1 VCGEEQPFSP
11 KCKYPDQGTTGLSTS
26 LEGPPANV
34 VEMPGVRKLTPSPVR
49 EFDKTELKERLTP
62 TQYLVTQEHQTEK
75 QFSNKYYKHREKGV
89 YTCIV
94 CNLDQFSSSAKYD
107 SGSGWPSF
115 FDVISKNN
123 IRCRKDASGVGGNL
137 LRIIAD
143 PSLIRTEVSC
153 KECGAHLGHVFEDG
167 PKPTGLRYC
176 VNSASLEFRP
186 DPPVV
191 GQAPTEEAPLITHT
205 ATLGGCGG
213 VDGVC
218 QRVAKI
224 TIKETSVN

>member
-1 VCGEEQPFSP
+1 MGSRPLPPPYS
-11 KCKYPDQGTTGLSTS
+11 GLTM
-26 LEGPPANV
+26 EGPAAAV
-34 VEMPGVRKLTPSPVR
+34 DMPGLRKPESPVK
-49 EFDKTELKERLTP
+49 EFDKAELKERLTL

-94 CNLDQFSSSAKYD
+94 CKKDQFSSSAKYD

-115 FDVISKNN
+115 FDVIDKMA
-123 IRCRKDASGVGGNL
+123 IRTRKDSSSVGGNL
-137 LRIIAD
+137 LRIVAD

-153 KECGAHLGHVFEDG
+153 KECGSHIGHVFEDG

-176 VNSASLEFRP
+176 VNSASLDF
-186 DPPVV
+186 
-191 GQAPTEEAPLITHT
+191 EADDAQSDIKDEPLLSCP

-218 QRVAKI
+218 QRVSKI
-224 TIKETSVN
+224 TISNQQSVV

>member
-1 VCGEEQPFSP
+1 M
-11 KCKYPDQGTTGLSTS
+11 PDI
-26 LEGPPANV
+26 
-34 VEMPGVRKLTPSPVR
+34 RKSITPNK
-49 EFDKTELKERLTP
+49 EFDKNELRERLTP
-62 TQYLVTQEHQTEK
+62 TQYQVTQEHQTER
-75 QFSNKYYKHREKGV
+75 QFSNKYYKHREAGV
-89 YTCIV
+89 YKCIV
-94 CNLDQFSSSAKYD
+94 CGIDQFSSTTKYD

-115 FDVISKNN
+115 YDVIDKTN

-153 KECGAHLGHVFEDG
+153 KECGSHLGHVFEDG

-176 VNSASLEFRP
+176 VNSASLDFHADETKA
-186 DPPVV
+186 
-191 GQAPTEEAPLITHT
+191 GKEEPLISCP

-218 QRVAKI
+218 KRVNKL
-224 TIKETSVN
+224 TISSRPTVV

>member
-1 VCGEEQPFSP
+1 MGSRPLPPPYS
-11 KCKYPDQGTTGLSTS
+11 GLTM
-26 LEGPPANV
+26 EGPAAAV
-34 VEMPGVRKLTPSPVR
+34 DMPGLRKPESPVK
-49 EFDKTELKERLTP
+49 EFDKAELKERLTP

-89 YTCIV
+89 YPCVV
-94 CNLDQFSSSAKYD
+94 CSIQHFSSASKYD

-115 FDVISKNN
+115 FDIIDNKK
-123 IRCRKDASGVGGNL
+123 IRLRKDASGVGGNL

-153 KECGAHLGHVFEDG
+153 AECGAHLGHVFEDG

-176 VNSASLEFRP
+176 VNSASLDFKAAEVE
-186 DPPVV
+186 D
-191 GQAPTEEAPLITHT
+191 QDEPLLSCP

-213 VDGVC
+213 MDGIC
-218 QRVAKI
+218 KRVGKI
-224 TIKETSVN
+224 TIS

>member
-1 VCGEEQPFSP
+1 VIEGWPNLLQRI
-11 KCKYPDQGTTGLSTS
+11 T
-26 LEGPPANV
+26 LEGPAAV
-34 VEMPGVRKLTPSPVR
+34 TVLEMPGLRKPESPVK
-49 EFDKTELKERLTP
+49 EFDKAELKDRLTL
-62 TQYLVTQEHQTEK
+62 TQYQVTQEHQTER

-94 CNLDQFSSSAKYD
+94 CNLEQFSSSTKYD

-115 FDVISKNN
+115 FDVLDKTR
-123 IRCRKDASGVGGNL
+123 IRFRKDASGVGGNL

-143 PSLIRTEVSC
+143 PSLIRTEVAC
-153 KECGAHLGHVFEDG
+153 KDCGAHLGHVFEDG

-176 VNSASLEFRP
+176 VNSASLNFIPSVADASIKGE
-186 DPPVV
+186 VV
-191 GQAPTEEAPLITHT
+191 LEEEPLLTHT

-218 QRVAKI
+218 QRPVKV
-224 TIKETSVN
+224 TVKETSVN

>member
-1 VCGEEQPFSP
+1 MEDVGNS
-11 KCKYPDQGTTGLSTS
+11 SM
-26 LEGPPANV
+26 EGPSLSVSMEGPSLSDSK
-34 VEMPGVRKLTPSPVR
+34 MPGGLRKAASPSPAVM
-49 EFDKTELKERLTP
+49 EFDKAELKERLTL

-89 YTCIV
+89 YSCIV
-94 CNLDQFSSSAKYD
+94 CSKDQFSSSAKYD

-115 FDVISKNN
+115 FDVIDKRA
-123 IRCRKDASGVGGNL
+123 IRCRKDASSVGGNL
-137 LRIIAD
+137 LRIVAD

-153 KECGAHLGHVFEDG
+153 KECAAHLGHVFEDG

-176 VNSASLEFRP
+176 VNSASLEF
-186 DPPVV
+186 
-191 GQAPTEEAPLITHT
+191 QAATTSEGETAAEEAPLITHT

-218 QRVAKI
+218 KRPPKPN
-224 TIKETSVN
+224 KETSVN

>member
-1 VCGEEQPFSP
+1 
-11 KCKYPDQGTTGLSTS
+11 
-26 LEGPPANV
+26 
-34 VEMPGVRKLTPSPVR
+34 MPGLRKPESPVR
-49 EFDKTELKERLTP
+49 EFDKSELKERLTP
-62 TQYLVTQEHQTEK
+62 TQYMVTQEQHTEK

-94 CNLDQFSSSAKYD
+94 CTRELFSSSAKYD

-115 FDVISKNN
+115 FDVLDKKS
-123 IRCRKDASGVGGNL
+123 IRCKKDASGVGGNL

-167 PKPTGLRYC
+167 PQPTGLRYC
-176 VNSASLEFRP
+176 VNSASLEFRAA
-186 DPPVV
+186 VSETGEIKV
-191 GQAPTEEAPLITHT
+191 EEGEMITHT

-218 QRVAKI
+218 QRVAKVSV
-224 TIKETSVN
+224 KETSVI

>member
-1 VCGEEQPFSP
+1 MFTNRPP
-11 KCKYPDQGTTGLSTS
+11 LIST
-26 LEGPPANV
+26 
-34 VEMPGVRKLTPSPVR
+34 LTFR
-49 EFDKTELKERLTP
+49 
-62 TQYLVTQEHQTEK
+62 

-94 CNLDQFSSSAKYD
+94 CRIPHFSSSTKYD

-115 FDVISKNN
+115 FDIVDKIN
-123 IRCRKDASGVGGNL
+123 IRLRKDASGVGGNL

-176 VNSASLEFRP
+176 VNSASLEFVAEEGKKGEV
-186 DPPVV
+186 VV
-191 GQAPTEEAPLITHT
+191 GEEPLLMHS

-218 QRVAKI
+218 TRVAKMKI
-224 TIKETSVN
+224 REMSVS